1 MAATS
6 RSMAAQGRQRRE
18 ASARKLGAAGRYVAL
33 SLGAVLML
41 APLIWMVLASFKTLP
56 EILTYPPTLL
66 PNGFR
71 TENYSTVITQSNFP
85 RYFLNSTIVA
95 AITVVSVLVTSSLAG
110 YAFAKFR
117 FPGRDILFVLVLA
130 TLMIPFQ
137 VRVIPLYVLASD
149 FGLLNSYA
157 GLVLPSLVDAFG
169 IFLMRQFMQSIPTDL
184 IEAARADGASEVRIF
199 AGIVLPLVT
208 PALSALAIFT
218 LIVSWESFLWPLL
231 VASSSDLYTLP
242 LGLGQ
247 FAGRFLTRVEL
258 QMAAS
263 TLTVLPLLIVFLL
276 MQRRF
281 IEGIA
286 TTGSK

>member
-1 MAATS
+1 MGLS
-6 RSMAAQGRQRRE
+6 RRSRNLLTYA
-18 ASARKLGAAGRYVAL
+18 AL
-33 SLGAVLML
+33 SVGAVIML
-41 APLIWMVLASFKTLP
+41 APLIWMVLASFKSLP
-56 EILTYPPTLL
+56 EILTYPPTVL
-66 PNGFR
+66 PKSLR
-71 TENYSTVITQSNFP
+71 TAAYQTVLTESNYP
-85 RYFLNSTIVA
+85 RYFLNSVIVA
-95 AITVVSVLVTSSLAG
+95 SISVISILFTSSLAG

-117 FPGRDILFVLVLA
+117 FPGRNVLFIVVLA

-149 FGLLNSYA
+149 LGILNSYA

-184 IEAARADGASEVRIF
+184 MDAARADGASEPRIF
-199 AGIVLPLVT
+199 VSIVLPLVK

-231 VASSSDLYTLP
+231 VASSTELYTLP

-247 FAGRFLTRVEL
+247 FAGKFLTRVDL

-263 TLTVLPLLIVFLL
+263 TLTVLPLLIVFLI

-286 TTGSK
+286 TTGGK

>member
-1 MAATS
+1 MAAAT
-6 RSMAAQGRQRRE
+6 E
-18 ASARKLGAAGRYVAL
+18 TTPGAATAL
-33 SLGAVLML
+33 DRLRGGAIYLALAIGAVIML
-41 APLIWMVLASFKTLP
+41 APLVWMVLASFKSLP
-56 EILTYPPTLL
+56 EILTYPPTIL
-66 PNGFR
+66 PRELRN
-71 TENYSTVITQSNFP
+71 ENYVTVITRSDFP

-95 AITVVSVLVTSSLAG
+95 AISVVSVLITSSLAG

-117 FPGRDILFVLVLA
+117 FPGRNLLFILVLA

-149 FGLLNSYA
+149 LGLLDTYA
-157 GLVLPSLVDAFG
+157 GLVLPGLVDAFG
-169 IFLMRQFMQSIPTDL
+169 IFLMRQFMQTIPTDL
-184 IEAARADGASEVRIF
+184 IEAARADGASEPRIF
-199 AGIVLPLVT
+199 MTIVLPLVT

-231 VASSSDLYTLP
+231 VASSSELYTLP

-247 FAGRFLTRVEL
+247 FAGRFLTRVDL

-263 TLTVLPLLIVFLL
+263 TLTVLPLLLVFLF

-286 TTGSK
+286 TTGGK

>member
-1 MAATS
+1 MGRTWRGRSLLTYAAL
-6 RSMAAQGRQRRE
+6 AI
-18 ASARKLGAAGRYVAL
+18 
-33 SLGAVLML
+33 GAVIML
-41 APLIWMVLASFKTLP
+41 APLIWMVLASFKSLP
-56 EILTYPPTLL
+56 EILTYPPTVL
-66 PNGFR
+66 PKTLR
-71 TENYSTVITQSNFP
+71 MAAYQTVLTESNYP
-85 RYFLNSTIVA
+85 RYFLNSIIVA
-95 AITVVSVLVTSSLAG
+95 TISVLSILVTSSLAG

-117 FPGRDILFVLVLA
+117 FPGRNVLFIVVLA

-149 FGLLNSYA
+149 LGLLNSYA

-169 IFLMRQFMQSIPTDL
+169 IFLMRQFIQSIPTDL
-184 IEAARADGASEVRIF
+184 MDAARADGASEPRIF
-199 AGIVLPLVT
+199 LSIVLPLMK
-208 PALSALAIFT
+208 PALSALAIFS

-231 VASSSDLYTLP
+231 VASSTELYTLP

-247 FAGRFLTRVEL
+247 FAGRFLTRVDL

-263 TLTVLPLLIVFLL
+263 TLTVLPLLIVFLV

-286 TTGSK
+286 TTGGK